1 MEEYC
6 AWRITWVLHPQ
17 IKDSTAKF
25 DCEDQLRW
33 TDELLSRQT
42 TLSSV
47 NPTIRNLNSVNSCV
61 QVTQKQLIW
70 QYMSFE
76 AGKTTDIRFL
86 S

>member
-1 MEEYC
+1 MRLEDNL
-6 AWRITWVLHPQ
+6 WVLHPQ
-17 IKDSTAKF
+17 INDDIAKF
-25 DCEDQLRW
+25 PCEDQLRW

-42 TLSSV
+42 TWSSV

-76 AGKTTDIRFL
+76 GEKTIDIRFFL
-86 S
+86 